1 MKYLYI
7 GKIVNTHGIKG
18 EIRLLSNFK
27 YKDKV
32 FTNGF
37 KIYIGKDKIKE
48 EIVNYRVHKQFDMI
62 CLKGINNINDV
73 LKYKGLKVFINQED
87 LVFEKDEYLDE
98 ELIDLVVMCNDKE
111 YGIVYD
117 IEINDINDL
126 LVIQRDDEEY
136 LIPYKKELIKSIDF
150 DKKIIVFEEVVEGLL
165 KWLSIF

>member
-111 YGIVYD
+111 YGIVSD

-165 KWLSIF
+165 K